1 MTEIRTHELASLLN
15 RTFFSGR
22 KVIAKDDIRRYPDDD
37 SSAITQAV
45 LPDSVKSVRFS
56 TKYGDIHIMEC

>member
-1 MTEIRTHELASLLN
+1 MTDIRTHMLAFLLYMI
-15 RTFFSGR
+15 FFSGR
-22 KVIAKDDIRRYPDDD
+22 KVIAQDDIRRYSDDD